1 MVIKVVRPERRIDMQ
16 EKYNVT
22 GMSCAACSSRV
33 EKAVSALP
41 GMKECSVNLL
51 KNSMVVQYDEKTLTG
66 TDIIQAVEKA
76 DTALPSDRQPEKGN
90 QRVYRAVCFR

>member
-1 MVIKVVRPERRIDMQ
+1 MQ

-51 KNSMVVQYDEKTLTG
+51 KNSMVVNYDDQTLSEA
-66 TDIIQAVEKA
+66 DIVHAVEKA
-76 DTALPSDRQPEKGN
+76 PYPAFSTA
-90 QRVYRAVCFR
+90 

>member
-1 MVIKVVRPERRIDMQ
+1 MQ

-51 KNSMVVQYDEKTLTG
+51 KNSMVVNYDDQTLSEA
-66 TDIIQAVEKA
+66 DIVHAVEKA
-76 DTALPSDRQPEKGN
+76 GYGAFLQADGQKKTSAATVQSSSAIAAKKN
-90 QRVYRAVCFR
+90 MRA

>member
-1 MVIKVVRPERRIDMQ
+1 MQ

-66 TDIIQAVEKA
+66 TDIIQAVEDVYKRQKSHC
-76 DTALPSDRQPEKGN
+76 PDRFSYHK
-90 QRVYRAVCFR
+90 